1 MQYRHEWKA
10 ELNWGDLTLLRSR
23 LEEVLRRDPHT
34 GERGS
39 YLIRSLYFDNG
50 SDTALREKLDGVC
63 HREKFRIR
71 AYNHDYSRLKLE
83 KKVKDN
89 SLGYKL
95 SAPMSYE
102 ECERILGGDWQ
113 WLLQSEKPLFRELG
127 ERMLHGGY
135 RPRTI
140 VEYIRE
146 PFIYE
151 AGNVR
156 VTLDYDLR
164 TGIGGTDFLDP
175 DCVTVPA
182 GDTAALVE
190 VKYDNFLPDPVR
202 HAVQLGFRRTGA
214 FSKYA
219 ACRKYG

>member
-10 ELNWGDLTLLRSR
+10 ELNRGDLCLLRQR
-23 LEEVLRRDPHT
+23 LDAVLRRDPHT
-34 GERGS
+34 GPAGC

-50 SDTALREKLDGVC
+50 SDTALREKIDGVG

-71 AYNHDYSRLKLE
+71 AYNHDYTRLKLE

-102 ECERILGGDWQ
+102 ECECLLRGDWE
-113 WLLQSEKPLFRELG
+113 WLLSIDRALLRELG
-127 ERMLHGGY
+127 EKMLHGGY

-140 VEYIRE
+140 VEYTRE

-156 VTLDYDLR
+156 VTLDYDIR
-164 TGIGGTDFLDP
+164 TGITGTDFLNP
-175 DCVTVPA
+175 DCITVPA
-182 GDTAALVE
+182 GDTAGLVE
-190 VKYDNFLPDPVR
+190 IKYDNFLPDLVR
-202 HAVQLGFRRTGA
+202 EAVQLGFRRTGA

>member
-1 MQYRHEWKA
+1 VQYRHEWKA
-10 ELNWGDLTLLRSR
+10 ELNRGDLYLLRQR
-23 LEEVLRRDPHT
+23 LDAVLRRDPHT
-34 GERGS
+34 GPSGC
-39 YLIRSLYFDNG
+39 YLIRSLYFDND
-50 SDTALREKLDGVC
+50 SDTALREKIDGVG

-95 SAPMSYE
+95 SAPMSYD
-102 ECERILGGDWQ
+102 ECSSVLQGDWE
-113 WLLQSEKPLFRELG
+113 WLLRSDRALLRELG
-127 ERMLHGGY
+127 EKMLHGGY

-140 VEYIRE
+140 VEYTRE
-146 PFIYE
+146 PFIHE

-156 VTLDYDLR
+156 VTLDYDIR
-164 TGIGGTDFLDP
+164 TGLTGTDFLDP

-190 VKYDNFLPDPVR
+190 IKYDNFLPDLVR
-202 HAVQLGFRRTGA
+202 DAVQLAFRRTGA

>member
-10 ELNWGDLTLLRSR
+10 ELNMGDLFLLRQR
-23 LEEVLRRDPHT
+23 LSAVLRRDPHA
-34 GERGS
+34 GPAGS

-50 SDTALREKLDGVC
+50 SDTALREKLDGVS

-71 AYNHDYSRLKLE
+71 AYNHDYSRLRLE
-83 KKVKDN
+83 KKVKDD

-95 SAPMSYE
+95 SAPMSRK
-102 ECERILGGDWQ
+102 ECEQLLQGDWQ
-113 WLLQSEKPLFRELG
+113 WLLDSDRPLLRELG
-127 ERMLHGGY
+127 EKMLHGGY
-135 RPRTI
+135 RPKTI
-140 VEYIRE
+140 EEYTRE

-164 TGIGGTDFLDP
+164 TGITGTDFLDP
-175 DCVTVPA
+175 DCVTIPA
-182 GDTAALVE
+182 GDITALVE
-190 VKYDNFLPDPVR
+190 IKYDDFLPELVQ
-202 HAVQLGFRRTGA
+202 HAVQLSFRRTGA

>member
-1 MQYRHEWKA
+1 VQYRHEWKA
-10 ELNWGDLTLLRSR
+10 ELNRGDLYLLRQR
-23 LEEVLRRDPHT
+23 LDAVLRRDPHT
-34 GERGS
+34 GPAGFYR
-39 YLIRSLYFDNG
+39 IRSLYFDNG
-50 SDTALREKLDGVC
+50 SDTALREKIDGVG

-71 AYNHDYSRLKLE
+71 AYNHDYTRLKLE

-95 SAPMSYE
+95 SAPLSHE
-102 ECERILGGDWQ
+102 ECEWLLRGDWD
-113 WLLQSEKPLFRELG
+113 WLLDSDRALLRELG
-127 ERMLHGGY
+127 EKMLHGGY

-146 PFIYE
+146 PFIHE

-156 VTLDYDLR
+156 VTLDYDIR
-164 TGIGGTDFLDP
+164 TGLGGTDFLNP
-175 DCVTVPA
+175 DCITVPA
-182 GDTAALVE
+182 GDIAGLVE
-190 VKYDNFLPDPVR
+190 IKYDNYLPDLVR
-202 HAVQLGFRRTGA
+202 DAVQLGFRRTGA